1 MDRKTLFFLGISI
14 LILAVMLYF
23 IGIDEVVE
31 ALKLANI
38 NYIIIAI
45 LIQFAIFFLYTLRWK
60 VLNDLADIK
69 TSIGKTLPILLV
81 GLAINNL
88 TPSGRGGGEPVRAYI
103 LAEEHDS
110 HLKDTLATV
119 VADRMLDTFPFI
131 VLAIITIA
139 ATVFYF
145 QMPTWRNHSYFGG
158 DCNRCNPGHS
168 NLLMYQ
174 SEFRIQD

>member
-23 IGIDEVVE
+23 IGINEVIE

-38 NYIIIAI
+38 YYIIIAI

-69 TSIGKTLPILLV
+69 TSVRKTLPILMV

-88 TPSGRGGGEPVRAYI
+88 TPSGRGGGEPVRADI
-103 LAEEHDS
+103 LSKES
-110 HLKDTLATV
+110 GY
-119 VADRMLDTFPFI
+119 PF
-131 VLAIITIA
+131 
-139 ATVFYF
+139 
-145 QMPTWRNHSYFGG
+145 
-158 DCNRCNPGHS
+158 
-168 NLLMYQ
+168 
-174 SEFRIQD
+174 E

>member
-23 IGIDEVVE
+23 IGIEEVVE

-38 NYIIIAI
+38 YYIIIAI

-88 TPSGRGGGEPVRAYI
+88 TPSGRGGGERKMDI
-103 LAEEHDS
+103 
-110 HLKDTLATV
+110 HLKRHL
-119 VADRMLDTFPFI
+119 RQLWQIGHWILFRSLFWRQSQLRQWPFI
-131 VLAIITIA
+131 SMLTHG
-139 ATVFYF
+139 Y
-145 QMPTWRNHSYFGG
+145 
-158 DCNRCNPGHS
+158 
-168 NLLMYQ
+168 
-174 SEFRIQD
+174 

>member
-88 TPSGRGGGEPVRAYI
+88 TPSGRGGGEPVRAGQHPSIGYFPVRCI
-103 LAEEHDS
+103 GSNHNCGNG
-110 HLKDTLATV
+110 HL
-119 VADRMLDTFPFI
+119 
-131 VLAIITIA
+131 
-139 ATVFYF
+139 F
-145 QMPTWRNHSYFGG
+145 Q
-158 DCNRCNPGHS
+158 C
-168 NLLMYQ
+168 
-174 SEFRIQD
+174 